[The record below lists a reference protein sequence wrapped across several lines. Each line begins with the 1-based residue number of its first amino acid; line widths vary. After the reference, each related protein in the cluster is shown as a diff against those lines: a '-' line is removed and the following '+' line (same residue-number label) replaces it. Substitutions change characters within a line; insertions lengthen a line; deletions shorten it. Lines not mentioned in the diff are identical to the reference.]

1 VDVTDVLRDRMQQ
14 PGGLQRMLS
23 VSITAHALLA
33 AVVIFAPGGLLHHT
47 TAAPTVMTI
56 SLGGGGGER
65 AENGGMTPMGG
76 RPIQEVKPAD
86 EPVKREP
93 IRPPAAKAPEMT
105 MPLPNAKPTKA
116 APAAKPV
123 KSAPEE
129 ARGRTP
135 TRGDKVTA
143 GSTDCVGNGVS
154 RLGAAGAAFTLQ
166 GADFPILLFHL
177 NHQVRKLNIQVFKAD
192 GSSVHPVFNYVSQDD
207 FLGRNSTA
215 TTFFEF
221 DWNGTRSQDNGGGNG
236 DHRKAVPNGR
246 YVLKLSV
253 LKALGNASNAAD
265 WETFTTPP
273 ITLARP

>member
-116 APAAKPV
+116 APAARPV

-143 GSTDCVGNGVS
+143 GSTVADTGIRGQGFGLSSSGGTGAGVRLDITGDFCCPAYLEAMKQQIERNWDRRAEAPALTVMKFTIMRDGTVRDVELEKRSGIYDLDS
-154 RLGAAGAAFTLQ
+154 RAQRALALTPRLPPLPAQFTNATLTV
-166 GADFPILLFHL
+166 HL
-177 NHQVRKLNIQVFKAD
+177 
-192 GSSVHPVFNYVSQDD
+192 
-207 FLGRNSTA
+207 
-215 TTFFEF
+215 TFEY
-221 DWNGTRSQDNGGGNG
+221 TR
-236 DHRKAVPNGR
+236 
-246 YVLKLSV
+246 
-253 LKALGNASNAAD
+253 
-265 WETFTTPP
+265 
-273 ITLARP
+273 

>member
-33 AVVIFAPGGLLHHT
+33 AVLIFAPGGLLHHT

-76 RPIQEVKPAD
+76 RPIQEVKPVD

-143 GSTDCVGNGVS
+143 GSTVADTGIRGQGFGLSSGGGPGSGSVLDVADFCCPEYITMMMVQIKRAWNMNQGAGGQTTIKFTIQRDG
-154 RLGAAGAAFTLQ
+154 RLGDVSVYESSGIPTLDLAAQRAVITARQLAPLPDAFPNPTL
-166 GADFPILLFHL
+166 G
-177 NHQVRKLNIQVFKAD
+177 VRLTFK
-192 GSSVHPVFNYVSQDD
+192 YQ
-207 FLGRNSTA
+207 
-215 TTFFEF
+215 
-221 DWNGTRSQDNGGGNG
+221 
-236 DHRKAVPNGR
+236 
-246 YVLKLSV
+246 
-253 LKALGNASNAAD
+253 
-265 WETFTTPP
+265 
-273 ITLARP
+273 